1 MHGAQTEV
9 EIEKRLGDVVDY
21 LTKLSTYLHHAPLP
35 SIVWFKRF
43 KPFDAAPRAY
53 SGPTD
58 FYMRSVQTVELNQ
71 LHPNPTL
78 VLSAPGFR
86 SQQAF
91 RLSVL
96 DYFLR
101 FEFALRF

>member
-43 KPFDAAPRAY
+43 KPFDMVAR
-53 SGPTD
+53 GGLLRTD
-58 FYMRSVQTVELNQ
+58 GSLY
-71 LHPNPTL
+71 
-78 VLSAPGFR
+78 
-86 SQQAF
+86 
-91 RLSVL
+91 
-96 DYFLR
+96 
-101 FEFALRF
+101 ALRSSR